1 MEETTWK
8 TLCTWE
14 HNIGMDCREMEWEVV
29 DWMNQVQG
37 RDEWWAFVNTVMSRQ
52 VPQNAGNF

>member
-1 MEETTWK
+1 
-8 TLCTWE
+8 LCTWE

-37 RDEWWAFVNTVMSRQ
+37 RDEWWAFVNTVMSHQ